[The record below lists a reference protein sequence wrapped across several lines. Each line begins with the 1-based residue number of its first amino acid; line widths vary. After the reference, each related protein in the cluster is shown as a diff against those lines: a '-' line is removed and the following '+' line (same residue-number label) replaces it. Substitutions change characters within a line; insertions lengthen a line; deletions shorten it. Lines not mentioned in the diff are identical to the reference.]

1 MSGNNPHTVCATF
14 TFKDVESKEKF
25 IEFCNGENGLSVT
38 RAWKGCQL
46 LDCYESHDNPNKVV
60 IWQKW
65 ASKEDQQSYI
75 KHRHED
81 GSFEFLHSLI
91 ASPPEINPLS
101 PLVFKSDREQVEDVV
116 KDMCNKDHNV
126 GKKHMTEDCVFIR
139 PTGNPL
145 NMKGWDEM
153 MNNKDVVVESNELV
167 KVNKLHVSGNMAYVC
182 YTTHGKF
189 SYKGTENDDVA
200 VLSSVLEK
208 RDGRWRVVHG
218 QRSSGRKP
226 TDSPPAIS
234 RKLKK

>member
-1 MSGNNPHTVCATF
+1 M
-14 TFKDVESKEKF
+14 
-25 IEFCNGENGLSVT
+25 
-38 RAWKGCQL
+38 
-46 LDCYESHDNPNKVV
+46 DCYESHDNPNKVV

-145 NMKGWDEM
+145 DKVQWKEM
-153 MNNKDVVVESNELV
+153 MTNDDVSVESGKLV
-167 KVNKLHVSGNMAYVC
+167 SINKLHVCGDMAFVC
-182 YTTHGKF
+182 YTNHGRF
-189 SYKGTENDDVA
+189 TYKGIDNDDVA
-200 VLSSVLEK
+200 VITSVL
-208 RDGRWRVVHG
+208 RRLNGRWLVVHG
-218 QRSSGRKP
+218 QRSTGR
-226 TDSPPAIS
+226 SPSEELP
-234 RKLKK
+234 KFTF